1 MQTQAKK
8 VGRKFRDGDH
18 RRIVQR
24 HAVVCLASFAV
35 SHEDD
40 SRSPALQSKRASK
53 NNTTCIISVG
63 CIISGT
69 RQSRWDTAAHT
80 SATRR
85 HPGGTPA
92 ATRRQQRRR
101 AVDALRERR
110 RSAQNGASSAGTRI
124 VSQAKAAARAG
135 PVAASPRVRAAA
147 SNRHCWGPTPLAS
160 GESSAHLRPQHAAA
174 PGAWPRAATW
184 DRIEVGILS
193 PIKDETSFR
202 SFCRIAAPP
211 SLSRVYATIV
221 GEPERTRCEHVEA
234 SKLLPEVDTADV
246 EGEGGFMRPLLQP
259 SPEALVE
266 MCEESLPGGEI
277 QHGEGAAKHQEVL
290 AERSDLFAPE
300 YVWREV
306 DAASHTGFD
315 VRTYFGFCTL
325 LMGKKDIRPQL
336 NMPDMLLLSDGIIL
350 NWLFTA
356 KRGPMVGKVLRKHA
370 RDLVPE
376 VLRNAWVA
384 KSRGNHYNFERHVAV
399 LTDGRSMPRILSEKA
414 FEHLVSL
421 MRQEK
426 GMGNKVLQVAVQP
439 LRNQVYRATYSKKGE
454 TMVKDV
460 IMLRHS
466 HVFRPAGHTV
476 NVIYP
481 TRRMRAVGER
491 SQNGPEEI
499 LPAVPEHI
507 MNECI
512 RCLHAL
518 MLFMSKAWQLDLD
531 EVVCD
536 FMQDHNHTLWLVR
549 IVRCALNP

>member
-101 AVDALRERR
+101 AVDAVRERR
-110 RSAQNGASSAGTRI
+110 RSAQNGASSAGTSI

-193 PIKDETSFR
+193 RIKEETSLRVLQNQKACCSFAFPRVRCR
-202 SFCRIAAPP
+202 SMR
-211 SLSRVYATIV
+211 T
-221 GEPERTRCEHVEA
+221 ERTRWRVRRSIE
-234 SKLLPEVDTADV
+234 TA
-246 EGEGGFMRPLLQP
+246 
-259 SPEALVE
+259 A
-266 MCEESLPGGEI
+266 
-277 QHGEGAAKHQEVL
+277 
-290 AERSDLFAPE
+290 RS
-300 YVWREV
+300 
-306 DAASHTGFD
+306 
-315 VRTYFGFCTL
+315 
-325 LMGKKDIRPQL
+325 
-336 NMPDMLLLSDGIIL
+336 
-350 NWLFTA
+350 
-356 KRGPMVGKVLRKHA
+356 
-370 RDLVPE
+370 
-376 VLRNAWVA
+376 
-384 KSRGNHYNFERHVAV
+384 
-399 LTDGRSMPRILSEKA
+399 
-414 FEHLVSL
+414 
-421 MRQEK
+421 
-426 GMGNKVLQVAVQP
+426 
-439 LRNQVYRATYSKKGE
+439 
-454 TMVKDV
+454 
-460 IMLRHS
+460 
-466 HVFRPAGHTV
+466 
-476 NVIYP
+476 
-481 TRRMRAVGER
+481 
-491 SQNGPEEI
+491 
-499 LPAVPEHI
+499 
-507 MNECI
+507 
-512 RCLHAL
+512 
-518 MLFMSKAWQLDLD
+518 
-531 EVVCD
+531 
-536 FMQDHNHTLWLVR
+536 
-549 IVRCALNP
+549 